1 MPPRAEAPSLALG
14 IFGYTGRLGSAIMAS
29 AAEADISVSL
39 RANRRGAVETSV
51 PTVVVD
57 ASSRDGALAAVDYCR
72 KHELP
77 LLELVSSLGD
87 ADVARLRQLAEVRA
101 VARAVNLASM
111 HPVQLQLAETLTMVA
126 GPLGA
131 ELTVLERHPATKADR
146 PSGTARR
153 LSEVL
158 GSKGRPV
165 HVESARY
172 GCPVSDHTVVMAAGH
187 ETLTITHSVFSL
199 SGVAARCLEMAKRLL
214 TQPPG
219 LWTVADLE

>member
-29 AAEADISVSL
+29 AAEAGVSVPL
-39 RANRRGAVETSV
+39 RANRRGTVETSV

-57 ASSRDGALAAVDYCR
+57 ASSRDGAPAAVGYCL

-77 LLELVSSLGD
+77 LLELVSSLRDDDLAGM
-87 ADVARLRQLAEVRA
+87 RRLAEVRA
-101 VARAVNLASM
+101 VVRAVNLARM
-111 HPVQLQLAETLTMVA
+111 HPVQLQLAETLATAA
-126 GPLGA
+126 GPLEA

-158 GSKGRPV
+158 GSKGRPAS
-165 HVESARY
+165 VESARY

-199 SGVAARCLEMAKRLL
+199 SGVAARCLEMARRLL

-219 LWTVADLE
+219 LWTTADLE